1 MSLSATLSTALSGLS
16 VAQRALSVTA
26 NNVANANTEGYTRK
40 QINQATN
47 ILDGQSQGVRSAD
60 TSRVVD
66 QFLGSELRRQTS
78 SLAMSAKLGEAYGR
92 IELGLFGSPGDAERG
107 LAAQL
112 GKLTAGL
119 EQLAN
124 EPESRALRTS
134 AVGAI
139 QDTLR
144 QISQDQT
151 TVQQLRADAD
161 REIGRTVQA
170 INGQLEELHTLNREI
185 ARTGG
190 TPDLAD
196 RRDQVLEQLA
206 EKIDIS
212 IYQKDNGTIAV
223 YTSGGHALLDTAP
236 SLLHYM
242 PSSSVS
248 ETTQFG
254 AIRTFLPNQVD
265 PATGQPFDVATGEVL
280 VTGGRRAALTPELEA
295 LAASDPAISEADL
308 RISSP
313 LHGGAL
319 QGLLEVRDRVL
330 PELGDQLDETA
341 RMLTFALNAAHN
353 AAMPHPLPTRVD
365 GTRQDFS
372 DYATAT
378 RSGTASLVVFD
389 RAGAVAADITIDL
402 ATAGTPADV
411 VTQINAQL
419 AGTGTAALDPADGS
433 LQVTLGVDG
442 TGGAYR
448 LAWEEG
454 DSSITP
460 AGVPDRGWSYGF
472 AHYFGLNDLV
482 VSTGQ
487 RPTDQAVRSDII
499 ADSQRLANVKLDR
512 SGPVPTVGGAGDKR
526 GLQALAGALE
536 REVRGAARGGLPASS
551 STVGGYLSDL
561 TSLVASQSAQAT
573 QREAADRAMVED
585 LRFRQGSISGVN
597 LDEEMSKLV
606 LYQQAYSV
614 SARLISIT
622 NELFG
627 ELVNMTR

>member
-1 MSLSATLSTALSGLS
+1 MSLSATLNTALSGLS
-16 VAQRALSVTA
+16 VAQRALSLTA
-26 NNVANANTEGYTRK
+26 NNVANANTDGYTRK
-40 QINQATN
+40 QLNQATN

-60 TSRVVD
+60 TSRIVD
-66 QFLGSELRRQTS
+66 QFLNSELRRQTN
-78 SLAMSAKLGEAYGR
+78 SLAMNTELSEAFAR
-92 IELGLFGSPGDAERG
+92 IELSIFGSPGDAERG
-107 LAAQL
+107 LEAQL
-112 GKLTAGL
+112 STMTAAL

-134 AVGAI
+134 VVGAI
-139 QDTLR
+139 QDALR
-144 QISQDQT
+144 QLTQDST

-161 REIGRTVQA
+161 AEIGRTVQS
-170 INGQLEELHTLNREI
+170 INSYLAELDTLNREI
-185 ARTGG
+185 TRTGG

-206 EKIDIS
+206 EKIEIS

-223 YTSGGHALLDTAP
+223 YTSGGHALLESSP
-236 SLLHYM
+236 SLLHYT

-248 ETTQFG
+248 DTTQFG
-254 AIRTFLPNQVD
+254 AISTFAPNQID
-265 PATGQPFDVATGEVL
+265 PATSAPYAGAVGEVL
-280 VTGGRRAALTPELEA
+280 VTGGRRGVLTPELQA
-295 LAASDPAISEADL
+295 LAASDPGISEADL
-308 RISSP
+308 RIASP
-313 LHGGAL
+313 LNGGTL

-341 RMLTFALNAAHN
+341 RMLAFALNAAHN
-353 AAMPHPLPTRVD
+353 SAMPHPLPTQVD
-365 GTRQDFS
+365 GTRQDLS

-389 RAGAVAADITIDL
+389 SAGAVAADVTIDL
-402 ATAGTPADV
+402 AAAGTPAAV
-411 VTQINAQL
+411 VAQINAQL
-419 AGTGTAALDPADGS
+419 GGTGTAALDPLDGS

-448 LAWEEG
+448 LAWDEG
-454 DSSITP
+454 NSSITP
-460 AGVPDRGWSYGF
+460 TSVPDRGWSYGF

-482 VSTGQ
+482 VSTGG
-487 RPTDQAVRSDII
+487 RATDLAVRTDIASD
-499 ADSQRLANVKLDR
+499 SGLLANVVLDR
-512 SGPVPTVGGAGDKR
+512 NGPTPTVGGAGDKR
-526 GLQALAGALE
+526 GFQVLTGALD
-536 REVRGAARGGLPASS
+536 REIQSSARGGLPASRGTVS
-551 STVGGYLSDL
+551 SYLSDV
-561 TSLVASQSAQAT
+561 TSLVASQAAQAGN
-573 QREAADRAMVED
+573 REAADRAMVED
-585 LRFRQGSISGVN
+585 LQFRQGSISGVN

>member
-1 MSLSATLSTALSGLS
+1 MSLSATLNTALSGLS

-26 NNVANANTEGYTRK
+26 NNVANANTDGYTRK
-40 QINQATN
+40 QLNQATN
-47 ILDGQSQGVRSAD
+47 VLDGQSQGVRSAD
-60 TSRVVD
+60 TTRVVD
-66 QFLGSELRRQTS
+66 QFLNGELRRQTS
-78 SLAMSAKLGEAYGR
+78 SLAMNAELGEAFAR
-92 IELGLFGSPGDAERG
+92 IELGLFGSPGNADRG

-112 GKLTAGL
+112 STLTAGL

-134 AVGAI
+134 VVGTI

-144 QISQDQT
+144 QLTQDAT

-170 INGQLEELHTLNREI
+170 INGDVAELHTLNREI
-185 ARTGG
+185 TRTGG
-190 TPDLAD
+190 TADLAD

-206 EKIDIS
+206 EKIEIS

-223 YTSGGHALLDTAP
+223 YTSGGHALLESAP
-236 SLLHYM
+236 SVLHYT

-248 ETTQFG
+248 DTTQFG
-254 AIRTFLPNQVD
+254 AISTFTPNQID
-265 PATGQPFDVATGEVL
+265 PGTGAPLVGAVGDVL
-280 VTGGRRAALTPELEA
+280 VTGGRRAVLTPELQA

-308 RISSP
+308 RITSP
-313 LHGGAL
+313 FRGGAL

-353 AAMPHPLPTRVD
+353 SAMPHPLPTLVD
-365 GTRQDFS
+365 GTRQDFT

-378 RSGTASLVVFD
+378 RSGTASLVAFD
-389 RAGAVAADITIDL
+389 SAGAVAANVTIDL
-402 ATAGTPADV
+402 AAAGTPADV

-419 AGTGTAALDPADGS
+419 GGTGTAALDPADGS

-442 TGGAYR
+442 TGSAYR
-448 LAWEEG
+448 LVWDEG
-454 DSSITP
+454 DSSIAP
-460 AGVPDRGWSYGF
+460 ASVPDRGWSYGF

-482 VSTGQ
+482 VSTGG
-487 RPTDQAVRSDII
+487 RSTDLAVRSDIA
-499 ADSQRLANVKLDR
+499 ADSGLLANVVLDR
-512 SGPVPTVGGAGDKR
+512 SGPTPTVGGAGDKR
-526 GLQALAGALE
+526 GLQALAGALD
-536 REVRGAARGGLPASS
+536 REIQSAARGGLPASRG
-551 STVGGYLSDL
+551 TVSGYLGNL
-561 TSLVASQSAQAT
+561 TSLVASQSAQAAN
-573 QREAADRAMVED
+573 REAADRSMVED
-585 LRFRQGSISGVN
+585 LQFRQGSISGVN

>member
-1 MSLSATLSTALSGLS
+1 MSLSATLNTALSGLS

-40 QINQATN
+40 QLNQATN
-47 ILDGQSQGVRSAD
+47 VLDGQSQGVRSAE

-66 QFLGSELRRQTS
+66 QFLNSELRRQTS
-78 SLAMSAKLGEAYGR
+78 SLAMNAELSEAYAR

-112 GKLTAGL
+112 GTLTAGL

-134 AVGAI
+134 VVGAI
-139 QDTLR
+139 EDALRQLTQDT
-144 QISQDQT
+144 T
-151 TVQQLRADAD
+151 TVQQLRAEAD
-161 REIGRTVQA
+161 QEIGRTVQA
-170 INGQLEELHTLNREI
+170 INSDLEELHTLNREI
-185 ARTGG
+185 TRTGG
-190 TPDLAD
+190 TADLAD

-206 EKIDIS
+206 EKIEIS

-223 YTSGGHALLDTAP
+223 YTSGGHALLESAP
-236 SLLHYM
+236 SQLHYT

-248 ETTQFG
+248 DTTQFG
-254 AIRTFLPNQVD
+254 AISMFTPNQID
-265 PATGQPFDVATGEVL
+265 PATGAPFAGAVGDVL
-280 VTGGRRAALTPELEA
+280 VTGGRRAVLTPELQA
-295 LAASDPAISEADL
+295 LAAGDPAISEADL
-308 RISSP
+308 RITSP
-313 LHGGAL
+313 LGGGAL

-341 RMLTFALNAAHN
+341 RMLAFALNAAHN
-353 AAMPHPLPTRVD
+353 SAMPYPLPTQVD
-365 GTRQDFS
+365 GTRQDFT

-389 RAGAVAADITIDL
+389 SAGAVAADVTIDL
-402 ATAGTPADV
+402 AAAGTPADV
-411 VTQINAQL
+411 VAQINAQL
-419 AGTGTAALDPADGS
+419 GGTGTAALDPADGS

-454 DSSITP
+454 TSSITP
-460 AGVPDRGWSYGF
+460 TTVPDRGWSYGF

-482 VSTGQ
+482 VSTGG
-487 RPTDQAVRSDII
+487 RGTDLAVRADI
-499 ADSQRLANVKLDR
+499 ATDSSLLANVVLDR
-512 SGPVPTVGGAGDKR
+512 SGPTPTVGGAGDKR
-526 GLQALAGALE
+526 GLQALAGALDHE
-536 REVRGAARGGLPASS
+536 IQSAARGGLPASKG
-551 STVGGYLSDL
+551 TVSGYLSNL
-561 TSLVASQSAQAT
+561 TSLVASQSAQAAN
-573 QREAADRAMVED
+573 REAADRSMVED
-585 LRFRQGSISGVN
+585 LQFRQGSISGVN